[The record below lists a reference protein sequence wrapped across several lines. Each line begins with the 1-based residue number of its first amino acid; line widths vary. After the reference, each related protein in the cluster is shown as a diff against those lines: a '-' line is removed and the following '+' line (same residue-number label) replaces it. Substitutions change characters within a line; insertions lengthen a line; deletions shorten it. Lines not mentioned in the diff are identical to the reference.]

1 MAGGTY
7 SDHGIDVRRIHDHPV
22 EPGVADLSDSL
33 RRPVDWILRCSIGR

>member
-22 EPGVADLSDSL
+22 ELGVADLSDSL
-33 RRPVDWILRCSIGR
+33 RRPVD